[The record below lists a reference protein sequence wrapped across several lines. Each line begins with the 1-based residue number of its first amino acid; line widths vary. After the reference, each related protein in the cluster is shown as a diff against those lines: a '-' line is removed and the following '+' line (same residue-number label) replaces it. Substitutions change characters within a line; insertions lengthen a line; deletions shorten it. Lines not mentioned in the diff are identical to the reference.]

1 MEKKMDPTHTDYREI
16 PLTEIYGIHLF
27 NDNIMRQ
34 RLPKSV
40 YQDLKAVQEGDK
52 ALSLA
57 TAEVVAGAM
66 KDWAIEKGATHYTH
80 WFQPLTELTAEK
92 HDAFISPTA
101 DGRVIMEFSGS
112 ELIMGEPDASSFPS
126 GGLRATFEA
135 RGYTAW
141 DTTSPAFL
149 KEDRTGVTLYIPTAF
164 ISYRGEALDKK
175 VPLLRSMEVINRQA
189 MRILRALGNTSSKRV
204 LPSVGAEQEYF
215 LVDKEF
221 FDRRPDL
228 IVTGRTLYG
237 SAPAKGQ
244 ELNDHYFGS
253 IKERVA
259 GFMRELNHELWKL
272 GISAKTQ
279 HNEVAPNQFE
289 LATIY
294 TTANVA
300 TDNNQLVMESLRKI
314 AARHK
319 LVALLHEK
327 PFKDFNGS
335 GKHNNWS
342 LATDDGINLLQPG
355 DSPHENA
362 QFLLFLSAII
372 KAVDLYAPLLRMSAA
387 NTGNDHRL
395 GGHEAPPA
403 IISIF
408 LGEMLTE
415 VLEKLSTSEKVPVR
429 NGETLEV
436 GVTTLP
442 KLPKHLTDR
451 NRTSPFAFTGNKF
464 EFRMVPSSQSIALA
478 NTVLNTTVA
487 DVLSGFADRLET
499 SLKKGEDINTTV
511 NEIIRETYRAH
522 RRIIFNG
529 NGYAEE
535 WIAEAEKRGLPNIK
549 STVEAIGEIV
559 KDSSVELFERH
570 RVYSK
575 EELES
580 RRAIYCEKYSKQIA
594 IEANMMIS
602 MGRRSI
608 IPAANRFIRELADT
622 ARGIYA
628 VDPQLDISVQKKI
641 LSQVIESLK
650 NLEQEISAMEELLIE
665 VRSMEEASF
674 EEAYFY
680 RYRVFEKMQDLRR
693 HGDRLEELLPKN
705 LWPFPS
711 YEEML
716 LQL

>member
-1 MEKKMDPTHTDYREI
+1 
-16 PLTEIYGIHLF
+16 
-27 NDNIMRQ
+27 
-34 RLPKSV
+34 
-40 YQDLKAVQEGDK
+40 
-52 ALSLA
+52 
-57 TAEVVAGAM
+57 
-66 KDWAIEKGATHYTH
+66 
-80 WFQPLTELTAEK
+80 
-92 HDAFISPTA
+92 
-101 DGRVIMEFSGS
+101 
-112 ELIMGEPDASSFPS
+112 
-126 GGLRATFEA
+126 
-135 RGYTAW
+135 
-141 DTTSPAFL
+141 
-149 KEDRTGVTLYIPTAF
+149 
-164 ISYRGEALDKK
+164 
-175 VPLLRSMEVINRQA
+175 
-189 MRILRALGNTSSKRV
+189 
-204 LPSVGAEQEYF
+204 
-215 LVDKEF
+215 
-221 FDRRPDL
+221 
-228 IVTGRTLYG
+228 
-237 SAPAKGQ
+237 
-244 ELNDHYFGS
+244 
-253 IKERVA
+253 
-259 GFMRELNHELWKL
+259 
-272 GISAKTQ
+272 
-279 HNEVAPNQFE
+279 
-289 LATIY
+289 
-294 TTANVA
+294 
-300 TDNNQLVMESLRKI
+300 
-314 AARHK
+314 
-319 LVALLHEK
+319 
-327 PFKDFNGS
+327 
-335 GKHNNWS
+335 
-342 LATDDGINLLQPG
+342 
-355 DSPHENA
+355 
-362 QFLLFLSAII
+362 
-372 KAVDLYAPLLRMSAA
+372 
-387 NTGNDHRL
+387 
-395 GGHEAPPA
+395 
-403 IISIF
+403 
-408 LGEMLTE
+408 
-415 VLEKLSTSEKVPVR
+415 
-429 NGETLEV
+429 
-436 GVTTLP
+436 
-442 KLPKHLTDR
+442 
-451 NRTSPFAFTGNKF
+451 
-464 EFRMVPSSQSIALA
+464 MVPSSQSIALA